1 MSNHLKGMLMA
12 FFGVFILSPDAV
24 LIRLADADS
33 WSILLW
39 RGIFYA
45 LGILIILLITH
56 RSKALNEVKKIGKD
70 GVLIGILTGLGS
82 VTFVFA
88 VQLTSI
94 ASALVIISIMPMMTA
109 LISWLILKER
119 SGIFTWFSMVLVF
132 IGIYIVMDGEPK
144 GSSLIGNL
152 FALASVTFGATGFT
166 LIRKNKSIN
175 MIPAMGVNAIVSAF
189 IAAIFVETVILPLDS
204 MLYIF
209 AMGLMVSLSFS
220 LLTSSGRYIPATEV
234 GMFMPLGAVFGT
246 LAGWLIVN
254 EQPSSGAL
262 IGGFIVLLTMF
273 VHSWHSNKI
282 AKE

>member
-109 LISWLILKER
+109 IISCLILKEK

-175 MIPAMGVNAIVSAF
+175 MIPAMGVNAIVSAL

-246 LAGWLIVN
+246 LAGWLIIN

-282 AKE
+282 AKD

>member
-1 MSNHLKGMLMA
+1 MA

-109 LISWLILKER
+109 IISWLILKEK

-246 LAGWLIVN
+246 LAGWLIIN

>member
-1 MSNHLKGMLMA
+1 MA

-109 LISWLILKER
+109 IISWLLLKEK

-175 MIPAMGVNAIVSAF
+175 MIPAMGVNAIVSAL

-246 LAGWLIVN
+246 LAGWLIIN

>member
-1 MSNHLKGMLMA
+1 MA

-109 LISWLILKER
+109 IISWLILKEK

-175 MIPAMGVNAIVSAF
+175 RG
-189 IAAIFVETVILPLDS
+189 
-204 MLYIF
+204 
-209 AMGLMVSLSFS
+209 
-220 LLTSSGRYIPATEV
+220 
-234 GMFMPLGAVFGT
+234 
-246 LAGWLIVN
+246 
-254 EQPSSGAL
+254 
-262 IGGFIVLLTMF
+262 
-273 VHSWHSNKI
+273 K
-282 AKE
+282 

>member
-1 MSNHLKGMLMA
+1 MA

-109 LISWLILKER
+109 IISWLLLKEK

-246 LAGWLIVN
+246 LAGWLIIN

>member
-1 MSNHLKGMLMA
+1 MA

-109 LISWLILKER
+109 IISWLILKEK

-175 MIPAMGVNAIVSAF
+175 MIPAMGVNAIVSAL

-246 LAGWLIVN
+246 LAGWLIIN

>member
-1 MSNHLKGMLMA
+1 MA

-109 LISWLILKER
+109 IISWLILKEK

-175 MIPAMGVNAIVSAF
+175 MIPAMGVNAIVSAL

>member
-1 MSNHLKGMLMA
+1 MLMA

-109 LISWLILKER
+109 IISWLILKEK

-175 MIPAMGVNAIVSAF
+175 MIPAMGVNAIVSAL

>member
-1 MSNHLKGMLMA
+1 MA

-45 LGILIILLITH
+45 LGILIFLLITH

-109 LISWLILKER
+109 IISWLILKEK
-119 SGIFTWFSMVLVF
+119 SGIFTWLSMVLVF

-175 MIPAMGVNAIVSAF
+175 MIPAMGVNAIVSAL

-246 LAGWLIVN
+246 LAGWLIIN

>member
-109 LISWLILKER
+109 IISWLILKEK
-119 SGIFTWFSMVLVF
+119 SGVFTWFSMVLVF

-189 IAAIFVETVILPLDS
+189 IAAIFVETIILPLDS

>member
-1 MSNHLKGMLMA
+1 MLMA

-109 LISWLILKER
+109 IISWLILKEK

-175 MIPAMGVNAIVSAF
+175 MIPAMGVNAIVSAL

-246 LAGWLIVN
+246 LAGWLIIN

>member
-1 MSNHLKGMLMA
+1 MA

-109 LISWLILKER
+109 IISWLILKEK
-119 SGIFTWFSMVLVF
+119 SGIFTWLSMVLVF

-175 MIPAMGVNAIVSAF
+175 MIPAMGVNAIVSAL

-246 LAGWLIVN
+246 LAGWLIIN

>member
-1 MSNHLKGMLMA
+1 MA

-56 RSKALNEVKKIGKD
+56 RSKALNEVIKIGKD

-109 LISWLILKER
+109 IISWLILKEK

-175 MIPAMGVNAIVSAF
+175 MIPAMGVNAIVSAL

-246 LAGWLIVN
+246 LAGWLIIN

>member
-109 LISWLILKER
+109 IISWLILKEK

-246 LAGWLIVN
+246 LAGWLIIN

-282 AKE
+282 AKD